1 MKLAL
6 HGLNWIWLLL
16 SIFENKYFT
25 ESSFFTRHLI
35 GFCFIILDI
44 RPQETQSC
52 CIIGALRGFTNTL
65 CSKAKQMYQIVKLLG
80 STSVLYPFTE
90 RGSYGYHDLT
100 CTREILLHFPD
111 RKKTL
116 KKGLIIIKRTILPP
130 LYFLYIEIR
139 YIKIDC
145 TQWIQMQ
152 MLQMH
157 VLFIHVLP
165 NMFNFHT
172 VKASKAIAHFYSGS
186 ISRRCARLD
195 MLC

>member
-1 MKLAL
+1 MLISVPFYNTWKCVKISKTYKPQYVQKNMKLAL

-35 GFCFIILDI
+35 GFCFILLDF

-111 RKKTL
+111 RKKNTQ
-116 KKGLIIIKRTILPP
+116 KRPNNNKTYNIASTIFSVYRDP
-130 LYFLYIEIR
+130 LY
-139 YIKIDC
+139 
-145 TQWIQMQ
+145 
-152 MLQMH
+152 
-157 VLFIHVLP
+157 
-165 NMFNFHT
+165 
-172 VKASKAIAHFYSGS
+172 
-186 ISRRCARLD
+186 
-195 MLC
+195 